1 MTRWRFLQPVPRLA
15 RDKTGAAAIEFAIL
29 SLPLFML
36 IFGILELAA
45 MFFVDTALDAAVHKS
60 ARFIRTGQ
68 AAEKATSLATFK
80 AEVCE
85 NMVYLLNCESNLL
98 VVANVVSDISAA
110 SGMMPADSD
119 GNVKITESFNIGY
132 GSDYVLV
139 QAFLPWSPVV
149 KLYSLSSQT
158 FVDGSYVLGAAVLF
172 RNEPF

>member
-1 MTRWRFLQPVPRLA
+1 MMRRFPSPLPHLV
-15 RDKTGAAAIEFAIL
+15 RDKNGAAAIEFAIL
-29 SLPLFML
+29 ALPLFML

-60 ARFIRTGQ
+60 ARLIRTGQ
-68 AAEKATSLATFK
+68 AAEKATSLAMFK
-80 AEVCE
+80 AAVCE
-85 NMVYLLNCESNLL
+85 DMVYLLNCESKLL
-98 VVANVVSDISAA
+98 VVANVVSDISTAA
-110 SGMMPADSD
+110 GLMPADSD
-119 GNVKITESFNIGY
+119 GNVTITESFNIGY

-149 KLYSLSSQT
+149 PLYSLSSQT